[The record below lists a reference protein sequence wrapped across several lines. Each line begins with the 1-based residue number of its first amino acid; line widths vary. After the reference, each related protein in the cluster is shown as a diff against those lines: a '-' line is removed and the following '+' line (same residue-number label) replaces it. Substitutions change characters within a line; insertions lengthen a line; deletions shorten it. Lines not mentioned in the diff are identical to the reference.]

1 MKIHPKVSILFSIF
15 QIFLYIFVA
24 LIETLNT
31 WNTMNRIRSKA
42 ARGMFAAFFYSQMI
56 VGGIFFCHS
65 SLLLMAYINASLM
78 LDTPSF
84 LKSRFL

>member
-1 MKIHPKVSILFSIF
+1 MKIHPKVSTFFSIF

-42 ARGMFAAFFYSQMI
+42 ARGMFAAFFYSQMMR
-56 VGGIFFCHS
+56 G
-65 SLLLMAYINASLM
+65 LLLGKFIQG
-78 LDTPSF
+78 
-84 LKSRFL
+84 KSVSMSM

>member
-42 ARGMFAAFFYSQMI
+42 ARGMFAAFFYSQMMR
-56 VGGIFFCHS
+56 G
-65 SLLLMAYINASLM
+65 LLVEKFIQG
-78 LDTPSF
+78 
-84 LKSRFL
+84 KSVSMSM

>member
-24 LIETLNT
+24 LIETLNI

-42 ARGMFAAFFYSQMI
+42 ARGMFAAFFYSQII
-56 VGGIFFCHS
+56 VGLFKSLIVTFLDGRIFC
-65 SLLLMAYINASLM
+65 
-78 LDTPSF
+78 
-84 LKSRFL
+84 